1 MFEHKLILQ
10 IPGSFA
16 AMLLFPAV
24 VPTPHLTHQSSC
36 FGWNLALVP
45 MASVAPTPLIF
56 SRSFEN
62 KGRFGEWLDWW
73 FKDLFQ
79 PKEFNVSIM
88 VRDSSCPLSFLF
100 CESTEDLKILVSHSQ
115 SLSLSL
121 QESRNWW
128 GTVSFGYL
136 TRGMGSAPESIQ
148 EFSFNSVCFALL

>member
-62 KGRFGEWLDWW
+62 KGRFDGLDGLKV
-73 FKDLFQ
+73 FSNLKD
-79 PKEFNVSIM
+79 SM
-88 VRDSSCPLSFLF
+88 FL
-100 CESTEDLKILVSHSQ
+100 SQ
-115 SLSLSL
+115 S
-121 QESRNWW
+121 ESQAVPCN
-128 GTVSFGYL
+128 
-136 TRGMGSAPESIQ
+136 
-148 EFSFNSVCFALL
+148 FSFVNPLKT